1 MFGISIKLTHGGL
14 QVWGGI
20 TLTKPSEMD
29 TRVNLGSQFINILM
43 KNTAVVLADPGL
55 LSLYVSC
62 MERQIQR
69 WFNEKPEQAKF
80 ARWSLRG
87 PHPLPGAGLLW
98 SSREDTLSRPS

>member
-14 QVWGGI
+14 QVWDGL

-29 TRVNLGSQFINILM
+29 TCVNLGSQFINLLM